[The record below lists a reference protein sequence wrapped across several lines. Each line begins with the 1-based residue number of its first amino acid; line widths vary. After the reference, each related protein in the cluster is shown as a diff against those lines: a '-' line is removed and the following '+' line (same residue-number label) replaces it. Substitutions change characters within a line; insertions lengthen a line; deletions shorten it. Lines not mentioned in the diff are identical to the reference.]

1 MTASYVALHF
11 VFALLFLVLQ
21 FLYHD
26 HLRDEIRLAF
36 HDIVTVHTQIHSE
49 YISDNTRF
57 PVMSTDGKL
66 VLDPFPT
73 EPLEFG
79 LWFENQS
86 RKANECTFKVKK

>member
-26 HLRDEIRLAF
+26 QLCDEIRLAF

-73 EPLEFG
+73 DPLEFHS
-79 LWFENQS
+79 WFDMQS
-86 RKANECTFKVKK
+86 QKSNAHTLKI